1 MLNSYFES
9 TYDIT
14 LHDAP
19 GGRANS
25 LGGTSSL
32 KSVGGEGDLEEDG
45 EDDMVGLYAQDLA
58 RCRGARCLF
67 AEDNEFTVEVLKCLV
82 SGAGMHAQW
91 VTDGRA
97 AVEAVASAPSAFDVI
112 VMDCQMP
119 LMGGVEASK
128 QIRAAEVQRAA
139 EAAAAGA
146 GAGAA
151 PSTVVIIGLSAYELH
166 RKQCE
171 AAGMN
176 KFVVKP
182 IGRAALIHLI
192 AEVMGAR
199 RPASAAAAGGADSN
213 ASPSLRPG
221 GLAESRVVFCP
232 IDEAKAQR
240 ALGGT
245 RELLRSA
252 LSRFATGELKRV
264 DALEAAL
271 AASDW
276 KALHMGAHALK
287 GSASSIAAASLAS
300 ACARLQQACC
310 EDGTLAGG
318 EGAGAQAAVAE
329 LVSALRGEA
338 ERMRAYANKFSG
350 GGAAA
355 ATAAAAA
362 VSSVWGDE
370 GGAAEASAAESGFA
384 SKAATTAEGAPVL
397 VVAGTAATA
406 AAAAAAAA
414 APAAGS
420 ALDLSRFAS
429 FSARELQSWAR
440 DVLLM
445 PEQVCEALHQA
456 NVDGEDAKEFSDE
469 DWAQLAAECELSG
482 MVVNKLRRKCR
493 KAAADAEARAAAE
506 ESAAGLEELCD
517 V

>member
-25 LGGTSSL
+25 LGGSASL
-32 KSVGGEGDLEEDG
+32 KSGGGGGEDLEEDG
-45 EDDMVGLYAQDLA
+45 EDSMVGLYAQDLA

-128 QIRAAEVQRAA
+128 QIRAAEAQRAA

-146 GAGAA
+146 GAGSGAA

-192 AEVMGAR
+192 AEVMGTGAR
-199 RPASAAAAGGADSN
+199 SPASAAAAGGAGSN
-213 ASPSLRPG
+213 TSPSLRPG

-245 RELLRSA
+245 RELLRAA

-300 ACARLQQACC
+300 ACARLQQACR

-318 EGAGAQAAVAE
+318 EGADAQAAIAE

-338 ERMRAYANKFSG
+338 ERMRAYANEFSG

-355 ATAAAAA
+355 MTAATAPF
-362 VSSVWGDE
+362 VRGDG
-370 GGAAEASAAESGFA
+370 GGAAEASVAESGFA

-397 VVAGTAATA
+397 A
-406 AAAAAAAA
+406 AAAVA
-414 APAAGS
+414 APAAAAGS